1 MSTVGILGLGLIG
14 GSFAKA
20 YHAAGWTVLA
30 ADRNAAILSF
40 AQMSGAVDGTLGAEN
55 AAQCDLILA
64 CICPEAAIAELTGLA
79 PHIGE
84 KPVVIDCCGTK
95 RVVCEALFPVAEQYG
110 FTYLGGH
117 PMAGSHHSGFKYAR
131 ENLYHNAPMVLVPP
145 SFDDIALLQR
155 VKELLAPAG
164 FGRISVTTA
173 QAHDE
178 MIAFTSQV
186 PHLISNAY
194 IKSPTAAEH
203 KGFSAGSYKD
213 MTRVAWLNAPM
224 WAELFLENRD
234 CLLRELGW
242 LMESLREY
250 RAALEKNDLPELTRL
265 LEEGKKRKEEVD
277 GR

>member
-30 ADRNAAILSF
+30 ADRDAAILSF

-110 FTYLGGH
+110 FTYPGGH

-164 FGRISVTTA
+164 FGHISVTTA

-178 MIAFTSQV
+178 MIAFTSQM